1 LYALLGEVYG
11 SGCPLAYLLLQSDK
25 DGAPGGKERYLRKV
39 LEHVKNKWKLKPIIT
54 LTDKDWSEINA
65 LQAVFASSKLQLCYW
80 HALRAVKTRLSILK
94 RRPLFYD
101 VDEAQAEFGDA
112 IDKAFVPAAQLEP
125 GTRVVSVHY

>member
-1 LYALLGEVYG
+1 M
-11 SGCPLAYLLLQSDK
+11 
-25 DGAPGGKERYLRKV
+25 
-39 LEHVKNKWKLKPIIT
+39 LEHIKNKWKVKPIIT

-112 IDKAFVPAAQLEP
+112 IDKGFVPAAQLEP
-125 GTRVVSVHY
+125 GTRVVSLYYCSSRQCTY